1 MEANSLDELIE
12 KDGIEV
18 TEKNYTENTNRFA
31 YDTTS
36 PIPGQNTDIVTDVD
50 DINENTALDSLVIK
64 SAMAKARAEKKDNT
78 ITKEQMLAAK
88 KQIVDMLMY
97 NEGEA
102 FYQKY
107 HYMMDGK
114 TKRKTRRIIEKN
126 FDKGKYNHFFT
137 TNNLNEP

>member
-1 MEANSLDELIE
+1 MDANTLDELIE
-12 KDGIEV
+12 KDGVEV
-18 TEKNYTENTNRFA
+18 TEKNYKENTNRFA

-36 PIPGQNTDIVTDVD
+36 PIPGENTDIVTDID
-50 DINENTALDSLVIK
+50 NITEETALDSLVVK
-64 SAMAKARAEKKDNT
+64 SAMAKARSEKQNT
-78 ITKEQMLAAK
+78 VTKEQIKAAK
-88 KQIVDMLMY
+88 KQIVDMIMY

-107 HYMMDGK
+107 HHVMDGA
-114 TKRKTRRIIEKN
+114 TKRKTRRIIERN